1 MKKLFLIIL
10 AVIMAVS
17 FCACGNSGG
26 TDDAKIWYFNND
38 ETDPD
43 KIFNDV
49 SDTVNP
55 QQIFS
60 SVQFD
65 EKILQ
70 GVYAIDNIEKDFE
83 DVGKQLSFKDIEY
96 DNGTFSTSSLP
107 VAVYFGTEYLPEV
120 EAGFKQVT
128 DRDVAALS
136 FVVDDKIGTVP
147 CTYEVNGNK
156 VKFTVLT
163 ETSSSEKDFSYEL
176 DDVVFEY
183 EFSLCGPYFTLTDG
197 TDSLKLTAYSFTDN
211 NKSDITTMYGYS
223 TEKTPLIDDLD
234 YFVSQQDSFLNYA
247 VSRDGSY
254 YTDSAF
260 KLSDNGLCTIYLL
273 YTDDDGNE
281 QQVIKQYAYITRCT
295 GSTYLNSFGI
305 LFFDGKKIYDYTDS
319 VTEREARIMKSE
331 GIDADKLD
339 ENEIKEIAD
348 KKEDLYNDLYEEFKN
363 NGIEVKINR
372 ATGEIAMDSTV
383 LFGGDSAEL
392 TDEGKDFIDKFLK
405 AYTTIIY
412 NEKYNGF
419 IAKTMIE
426 GHIAPVSGTTYE
438 GGMPLSEKRAEN
450 VKDYC
455 LSGETGVDISK
466 LAPTLETV
474 GYSQSRPVYDSDGN
488 IDIEASRRVSFRF
501 IVNVDM

>member
-38 ETDPD
+38 ETDPE

-55 QQIFS
+55 KQIFS

-70 GVYAIDNIEKDFE
+70 GVYAIDNIEKDFK

-183 EFSLCGPYFTLTDG
+183 EFLLCGPYFTLTDG

-211 NKSDITTMYGYS
+211 NKSDI
-223 TEKTPLIDDLD
+223 
-234 YFVSQQDSFLNYA
+234 N
-247 VSRDGSY
+247 
-254 YTDSAF
+254 
-260 KLSDNGLCTIYLL
+260 
-273 YTDDDGNE
+273 
-281 QQVIKQYAYITRCT
+281 
-295 GSTYLNSFGI
+295 
-305 LFFDGKKIYDYTDS
+305 
-319 VTEREARIMKSE
+319 
-331 GIDADKLD
+331 
-339 ENEIKEIAD
+339 
-348 KKEDLYNDLYEEFKN
+348 
-363 NGIEVKINR
+363 
-372 ATGEIAMDSTV
+372 
-383 LFGGDSAEL
+383 
-392 TDEGKDFIDKFLK
+392 
-405 AYTTIIY
+405 II
-412 NEKYNGF
+412 
-419 IAKTMIE
+419 
-426 GHIAPVSGTTYE
+426 
-438 GGMPLSEKRAEN
+438 
-450 VKDYC
+450 
-455 LSGETGVDISK
+455 
-466 LAPTLETV
+466 
-474 GYSQSRPVYDSDGN
+474 
-488 IDIEASRRVSFRF
+488 
-501 IVNVDM
+501 